1 MMKKLIIILIA
12 LSGLQ
17 ACSTDFD
24 VTADW
29 KEISI
34 VYGLLD
40 LSKDAQYIKINK
52 AFLGD
57 NVNAEEVA
65 LIADSVYHEVPVTAI
80 LKEVDESGNVSE
92 TISLELVDAESE
104 GFDKEEGTFADSPF
118 YLYKTEHN
126 LNADYMY
133 HLEIETNRGNIITAE
148 TPLIDELR
156 ILSPNENVDVNL
168 VANSE
173 KFTLRWKTNDIAA
186 IYDLDMYILFEE
198 TLDINDVE
206 ETRLDS
212 LKWDVFSNKTPTQI
226 INNTIEED
234 IQVVELLNFIAGELN
249 APENLVM
256 REFLS
261 FSFVFHAGGEELKKF
276 NEVTQAQI
284 GIVSSQATPNYSNLE
299 GSLGLFSTTYS
310 QGIYDIFVNTQ
321 SYDKIAC
328 DPITSHLKF
337 ATHPSN
343 VNFPNCF

>member
-1 MMKKLIIILIA
+1 MMKKLIIILI
-12 LSGLQ
+12 GLLGLES
-17 ACSTDFD
+17 CTTDFD

-40 LSKDAQYIKINK
+40 LSKETQYIKINK

-57 NVNAEEVA
+57 NVNAEDVA
-65 LIADSVYHEVPVTAI
+65 QIADSVYHEVPVTAI
-80 LKEVDESGNVSE
+80 LKEVDEFGNVNE
-92 TISLELVDAESE
+92 TVSLELVDAEAE
-104 GFDKEEGTFADSPF
+104 GFVKEEGAFANSPF
-118 YLYKTEHN
+118 YLYKTEHI
-126 LNADYMY
+126 LDADYIY
-133 HLEIETNRGNIITAE
+133 QLEIETNRGNLISAE

-156 ILSPNENVDVNL
+156 VLSPSNNIEINL

-186 IYDLDMYILFEE
+186 IYDLDMYVVFEE
-198 TLDINDVE
+198 TLDIDGAE
-206 ETRLDS
+206 QTRLDS
-212 LKWDVFSNKTPTQI
+212 IKWDVFSNKSPTQV

-234 IQVVELLNFIAGELN
+234 INVVDLLKFIADDLEV
-249 APENLVM
+249 PSNLVL

-284 GIVSSQATPNYSNLE
+284 GIVSNQATPNYSNLD

-310 QGIYDIFVNTQ
+310 QGLYNILINTQ

-328 DPITSHLKF
+328 DPITAHLKF

-343 VNFPNCF
+343 VNYPNCF

>member
-1 MMKKLIIILIA
+1 MFF
-12 LSGLQ
+12 GLQ

-29 KEISI
+29 KEITI

-40 LSKDAQYIKINK
+40 ASKDVQYIKINK

-57 NVNAEEVA
+57 NVNAEDVA
-65 LIADSVYHEVPVTAI
+65 QIADSVYHEVPVSAI
-80 LKEVDESGNVSE
+80 LKEVDEFGNIDE
-92 TISLELVDAESE
+92 TITLELVDAESE
-104 GFDKEEGTFADSPF
+104 GFDKEEGTFANSPF
-118 YLYKTEHN
+118 YLYKT
-126 LNADYMY
+126 DYILDAENIY
-133 HLEIETNRGNIITAE
+133 QLEIETDRGNIITSE

-156 ILSPNENVDVNL
+156 ILSPSNNIEINL
-168 VANSE
+168 VASSD
-173 KFTLRWKTNDIAA
+173 KFVLRWKTNDIAA
-186 IYDLDMYILFEE
+186 IYDLDMYVVFEE
-198 TLDINDVE
+198 TLDIDGE
-206 ETRLDS
+206 EQTRLDS
-212 LKWDVFSNKTPTQI
+212 IKWDVFSNKTPTQI

-234 IQVVELLNFIAGELN
+234 VQIPTLLNFMADELTV
-249 APENLVM
+249 PENLVL

-310 QGIYDIFVNTQ
+310 QGIYHVLINTQ
-321 SYDKIAC
+321 SYDRIAC
-328 DPITSHLKF
+328 DPITAHLKF

-343 VNFPNCF
+343 VNYPNCF